1 MTGSSACG
9 SGLAFFK
16 QTQPNPRPAQRAGHY
31 IMTST
36 LPGETS
42 VLPGNRPESA
52 KLPLTAAS
60 HCFDERIGDF
70 STVDTKRRG
79 KVKSLPN

>member
-1 MTGSSACG
+1 
-9 SGLAFFK
+9 
-16 QTQPNPRPAQRAGHY
+16 
-31 IMTST
+31 MTST

-70 STVDTKRRG
+70 STVDTKRCG

>member
-1 MTGSSACG
+1 M
-9 SGLAFFK
+9 SGL
-16 QTQPNPRPAQRAGHY
+16 T
-31 IMTST
+31 
-36 LPGETS
+36 
-42 VLPGNRPESA
+42 VNRPESA

-79 KVKSLPN
+79 KLISLPN